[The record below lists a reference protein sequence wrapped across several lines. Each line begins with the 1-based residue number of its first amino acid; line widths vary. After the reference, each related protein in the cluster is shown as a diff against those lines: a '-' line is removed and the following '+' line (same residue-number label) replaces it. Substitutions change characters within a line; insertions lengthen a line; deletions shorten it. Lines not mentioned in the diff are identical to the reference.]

1 MHSKPQFVN
10 KTGTGD
16 MNVLGTSL
24 DVPVITYG
32 PGNPHLSHTSDESI
46 VIDEFLT
53 SIDIYKDSINNFF
66 NLIQR
71 I

>member
-1 MHSKPQFVN
+1 
-10 KTGTGD
+10 
-16 MNVLGTSL
+16 
-24 DVPVITYG
+24 
-32 PGNPHLSHTSDESI
+32 LSHTSDESI

-53 SIDIYKDSINNFF
+53 SIDIYKDSIHNFF